1 MRPPYGA
8 NNSRV
13 KSNAGMPLI
22 TWNVDTLDWK
32 TKDDD
37 TTYQTIMDQVK
48 DGSIVLMHDLYAPSG
63 NIADKLISSLTDQGY
78 KCVTVSELA
87 KAYGYDLELGS
98 QYYAM
103 YPGGY
108 SLNMTREQ
116 ALAKYESGDDG

>member
-1 MRPPYGA
+1 MSFRKRFCTIFISAVVAVASTGCGA
-8 NNSRV
+8 SGA
-13 KSNAGMPLI
+13 SIFM
-22 TWNVDTLDWK
+22 
-32 TKDDD
+32 
-37 TTYQTIMDQVK
+37 K

-87 KAYGYDLELGS
+87 KAYGYDLEPGS